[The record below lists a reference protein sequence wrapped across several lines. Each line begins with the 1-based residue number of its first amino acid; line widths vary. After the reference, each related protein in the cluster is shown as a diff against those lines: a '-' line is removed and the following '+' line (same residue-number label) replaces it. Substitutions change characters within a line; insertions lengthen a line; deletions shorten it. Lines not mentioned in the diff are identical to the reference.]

1 MIMSRLIGLI
11 VLALTAMLPASGF
24 AAGSSFTAAPGDET
38 MCRAC
43 TAIAHLQS
51 CDRPVAGTIMIR
63 GRVTGIDPGLCSQ
76 FIKFDPLRAA
86 ELGLPQHIRLDLG
99 PCAVWAGRIHSLVK
113 IAIAPRAYSPSG
125 EYSLACR
132 PW

>member
-1 MIMSRLIGLI
+1 MSRLIGLI

-24 AAGSSFTAAPGDET
+24 AVAPGFTAAPGDET

-43 TAIAHLQS
+43 TAIAHLRS

>member
-1 MIMSRLIGLI
+1 MSRLIGLI

-24 AAGSSFTAAPGDET
+24 AAGSSFTVAPGDET

-43 TAIAHLQS
+43 TAIAHLRS
-51 CDRPVAGTIMIR
+51 CDRPVAGTTMIR

>member
-1 MIMSRLIGLI
+1 MIGLI

-24 AAGSSFTAAPGDET
+24 ADGSSFTAAPGDET

>member
-1 MIMSRLIGLI
+1 MSRLIGLI

-24 AAGSSFTAAPGDET
+24 AAASSFTAAPGDET

-43 TAIAHLQS
+43 TAIAHLRS

-76 FIKFDPLRAA
+76 FIKFDPY
-86 ELGLPQHIRLDLG
+86 
-99 PCAVWAGRIHSLVK
+99 
-113 IAIAPRAYSPSG
+113 APPN
-125 EYSLACR
+125 
-132 PW
+132 

>member
-1 MIMSRLIGLI
+1 MSRLIGLI

-24 AAGSSFTAAPGDET
+24 AAGSSFTVAPGDET

-99 PCAVWAGRIHSLVK
+99 PCAVCAGRIHSLVK

>member
-1 MIMSRLIGLI
+1 LIGLI